1 MPPSS
6 RRQPLACETLERRA
20 CPAVVTL
27 APGFEIGEAEAPQML
42 TVSLDAPAAQ
52 PVTVS
57 YSLSGTATPGAD
69 FQLLLDGRRID
80 MPLGRLTFAP
90 GETQKQ
96 LAVVPVNDTI
106 REGDESFTIT
116 LRPMGGVTIPPL
128 QRAATVTIIDNDT
141 YDVRIIA
148 QSPDGRLQPGRSNE
162 LIMQLVSPRTGQVVS
177 ATRTERFYLNTRNG
191 SAVAGADYMPF
202 DRLPVTFGP
211 GQTEQRFRVNVLP
224 NGPDDF
230 NKAFFIT
237 TDPFDPA
244 VPVPPVVRT
253 VVVGPRGD
261 PPPPSVS
268 FVQDVISLPEGNT
281 GDRTAFTFVVQ
292 LDIASEDLVT
302 VDYATRDG
310 SATLLDRDYV
320 ETRGTLTF
328 LPGERRK
335 TVTVPVIGDRSTEPD
350 EEFFLDLS
358 NPQPAGVQI
367 VQATAKGVILDDE
380 VEESGFQID
389 LVFADSPLGPVP
401 EGVRALAREAADRWS
416 RIIVGNLP
424 SVEVNGVFIDD
435 FEMTVQM
442 GLLNGPNEPGGVLAQ
457 AGPTEYR
464 GGGNLGLPYRGITG
478 LDPFDVTSLD
488 TEAQRNFVLDVITH
502 EIGHA
507 LGFTP
512 GAAVFTQYV
521 RGDVFVGPNA
531 LREYSALFQVMA
543 TGVPL
548 ETEGGTGTAGA
559 HWLKSVFGPE
569 LLTGSVE
576 RIGTRNYISR
586 VTIGALEDLGYD
598 VNYGAAEPYVPPRG
612 AGPRVAVEPQLA
624 FSSRAA
630 VDLTGNGVSDLVWQS
645 ADGAAV
651 AWIDGNPEQARR
663 LGGGGGW
670 SLAATGDFNGDGVSD
685 LVWRSPAGQYVLWV
699 MEPAGGTSMQRLL
712 GGGGGWSLEAT
723 GDYDGDGKTDLVWRN
738 SGNGVN
744 VMWLMDGATATR
756 QRVVGGDHTWRLVV
770 TDERFDANGDGRT
783 DLVWRNASNGAN
795 VLWTMHGATKLT
807 SRLLGGDHTWQITG
821 AGDFDGDGRGDLLW
835 RNSVNGAVVMH
846 LLDDGQVRQSR
857 LVGGDLTKTVAA
869 TTTGSAAAIY
879 WRELGGAIVRQSLAQ
894 AALAQ
899 GSAPGTRLGGDAVW
913 RLLGRPGQAA

>member
-6 RRQPLACETLERRA
+6 RRPPLACETLERRA

-27 APGFEIGEAEAPQML
+27 APGFEIGEADAPQML

-57 YSLSGTATPGAD
+57 YVLSGTATPGVD
-69 FQLLLDGRRID
+69 FQLLLEGRRID
-80 MPLGRLTFAP
+80 MPLGRLTFSP
-90 GETQKQ
+90 GELQKQ
-96 LAVVPVNDTI
+96 LAVVPFNDNL
-106 REGDESFTIT
+106 REGDESFTLT

-230 NKAFFIT
+230 NKAFLIT

-244 VPVPPVVRT
+244 VPVPPAVRT

-335 TVTVPVIGDRSTEPD
+335 TVTVQVIGDRNKEDD
-350 EEFFLDLS
+350 EQFFVDLS
-358 NPQPAGVQI
+358 NPQPAGVRI
-367 VQATAKGVILDDE
+367 VQQTATGIILDDE
-380 VEESGFQID
+380 ADQPGYQID
-389 LVFADSPLGPVP
+389 FVFTNPELSVAD
-401 EGVRALAREAADRWS
+401 RALFHRAADRIS
-416 RIIVGNLP
+416 EIVVGDLP
-424 SVEVNGVFIDD
+424 SVTTPAGVFVDD
-435 FEMTVQM
+435 LQVFVTVEP
-442 GLLNGPNEPGGVLAQ
+442 LANFNGRARTLEVRPGVG
-457 AGPTEYR
+457 
-464 GGGNLGLPYRGITG
+464 GLPWRGELTINSFIMSNPGTIYTVIHEILHIMGFTSSFFNRLNLVTG
-478 LDPFDVTSLD
+478 LGTVNPFYV
-488 TEAQRNFVLDVITH
+488 
-502 EIGHA
+502 
-507 LGFTP
+507 
-512 GAAVFTQYV
+512 GANAV
-521 RGDVFVGPNA
+521 
-531 LREYSALFQVMA
+531 REYNTYFQA
-543 TGVPL
+543 AANPAGVPL
-548 ETEGGTGTAGA
+548 FPDIAEQGSYASHWSNDIGREVMSAG
-559 HWLKSVFGPE
+559 SD
-569 LLTGSVE
+569 
-576 RIGTRNYISR
+576 TRDPTVRPFSR
-586 VTIGALEDLGYD
+586 MTVGVLDDLGYT
-598 VNYGAAEPYVPPRG
+598 VTYAAADPYVPPRSAEQG
-612 AGPRVAVEPQLA
+612 FSAAPQLA
-624 FSSRAA
+624 AGSQAA
-630 VDLTGNGVSDLVWQS
+630 VDLTGNGVADLVWQS

-651 AWIDGNPEQARR
+651 AWIDGNPEQARL

-685 LVWRSPAGQYVLWV
+685 LVWRNSAGQYVLWV
-699 MEPAGGTSMQRLL
+699 MEPAGGSSMQRLL

-756 QRVVGGDHTWRLVV
+756 QTVVGGDHTWRLVA
-770 TDERFDANGDGRT
+770 TDERFDINGDGRT

-795 VLWTMHGATKLT
+795 VLWMMHGATTLG

-821 AGDFDGDGRGDLLW
+821 AGDFDGDGQGDLLW

-869 TTTGSAAAIY
+869 TTTGSGAAIY
-879 WRELGGAIVRQSLAQ
+879 WREFGGAIVRQSLAQ